1 MHSLKKL
8 QSERSIFKNIIIII
22 IKCGQSYE
30 TRDAIKP
37 SMKVLEKCEQVNE
50 MKSSYFNKYMET
62 CVQYIFNL
70 VTIVRKFK
78 MVPLLVK
85 ILIKQS

>member
-30 TRDAIKP
+30 TKDAIKP

-62 CVQYIFNL
+62 CVQYIF
-70 VTIVRKFK
+70 KFLK
-78 MVPLLVK
+78 KKKKGVNT
-85 ILIKQS
+85 